1 MLTVSVL
8 VLTVAPELGLEPAWS
23 RKHGPAFGAVSAAL
37 RLPEA
42 HGRKHVRH
50 VVAMVAQIDLRAR
63 LEAKRRGIETPEQ
76 QSTSG
81 RADPSTQAFQSITV
95 TFPADGLP

>member
-1 MLTVSVL
+1 MLTI
-8 VLTVAPELGLEPAWS
+8 TPELGQEPARS
-23 RKHGPAFGAVSAAL
+23 RQHGPAFGAVNAAL

-50 VVAMVAQIDLRAR
+50 VVAEVAQIDLGAR
-63 LEAKRRGIETPEQ
+63 LEAKQRKIQMLEQ

-81 RADPSTQAFQSITV
+81 RADPSNT
-95 TFPADGLP
+95 LLL